1 MQPEYTSGYF
11 LSSQYDCY
19 PASFSFPLLFLLLI
33 RGLSAQL
40 YYFQGDVYFT
50 PDTFKIFYLCLD
62 FCNFV
67 KIFQGFVFCFWGFFF
82 DASYFRFTGPCDSVS
97 EGLQSVLENSQIFSS
112 EVLHKSLSLSSS
124 TRISFKNIPELLT
137 LFGMFHNLI
146 LNLFPSLF
154 YDVYKVFSSV
164 FHFIKCEAHL
174 YSVDRFPW
182 ASYFNFNN
190 YTTQI

>member
-19 PASFSFPLLFLLLI
+19 PASFSFPLLFLLLR

-67 KIFQGFVFCFWGFFF
+67 KIFQGFVFCFWGFFLMHPIS
-82 DASYFRFTGPCDSVS
+82 DLRGPV
-97 EGLQSVLENSQIFSS
+97 
-112 EVLHKSLSLSSS
+112 
-124 TRISFKNIPELLT
+124 T
-137 LFGMFHNLI
+137 L
-146 LNLFPSLF
+146 
-154 YDVYKVFSSV
+154 
-164 FHFIKCEAHL
+164 
-174 YSVDRFPW
+174 
-182 ASYFNFNN
+182 
-190 YTTQI
+190 